1 MSFLSIEGSVGVI
14 PRRWPVF
21 GWRKRAGSTRVDERR
36 PDELGDVVLQLPD
49 QGSALLELLAGRA
62 DALEPAELANVRAQ
76 MREHSAQQSIK
87 PLGVGPLPWP

>member
-1 MSFLSIEGSVGVI
+1 
-14 PRRWPVF
+14 
-21 GWRKRAGSTRVDERR
+21 
-36 PDELGDVVLQLPD
+36 VVLQLPD